1 MKRSLFALSVIAT
14 VFVAA
19 CHPVGNDASTAST
32 PQTARHE
39 LVSERDRASY
49 VVGLDLAKNVASV
62 KDEVDIELVV
72 QALRDAHA
80 GRAVLLDA
88 AQADEAR
95 RQFTQHLRERREQ
108 EQAALAAKNREAGA
122 AFLATNAKEQG
133 VRVTASGLQYRVLR
147 EAGGPRPNEADTVRV
162 DYIGRLLDGRAFE
175 DTYAIDHSA
184 SFALSQVMP
193 GLGEAIRLM
202 PVGAK
207 YRFWLPAELAYAE
220 HGLPGQ
226 IEPNATLV
234 FEVELL
240 EIAGMSGGESAAA
253 RE

>member
-1 MKRSLFALSVIAT
+1 MLRKPLVLASIAVLFLG
-14 VFVAA
+14 A
-19 CHPVGNDASTAST
+19 CHAPAETAST
-32 PQTARHE
+32 SSAAEPARRE

-49 VVGLDLAKNVASV
+49 VVGLDLAKNVAPV
-62 KDEVDIELVV
+62 KDEVDIEFVV

-80 GRAVLLDA
+80 GKPTLLDP
-88 AQADEAR
+88 AQADAAR
-95 RQFTQHLRERREQ
+95 QQFTQHLREQRERQ
-108 EQAALAAKNREAGA
+108 QVALSAKNREAGA
-122 AFLATNAKEQG
+122 AFLATNANVQG
-133 VRVTASGLQYRVLR
+133 VSTTASGLQYRVLR
-147 EAGGPRPNEADTVRV
+147 NASGPRPNAADTVRV
-162 DYIGRLLDGRAFE
+162 NYIGSLLDGQSFE
-175 DTYAIDHSA
+175 NTYAIDHPA
-184 SFALSQVMP
+184 SFALGQVMP

-220 HGLPGQ
+220 RGLPGQ

-234 FEVELL
+234 FEIELL

>member
-1 MKRSLFALSVIAT
+1 MLRKSRVLTLIAAMSVTACQSPADTAAKPT
-14 VFVAA
+14 VAE
-19 CHPVGNDASTAST
+19 S
-32 PQTARHE
+32 ARRE

-49 VVGLDLAKNVASV
+49 VVGLDLAKNVAPV

-80 GRAVLLDA
+80 GKPPLLDA
-88 AQADEAR
+88 TQADAAR
-95 RQFTQHLRERREQ
+95 KAFTQHLREQRERQ
-108 EQAALAAKNREAGA
+108 QSALSAKNREAGA
-122 AFLATNAKEQG
+122 AFLATNANVQG
-133 VRVTASGLQYRVLR
+133 VSTTASGLQYRVLR
-147 EAGGPRPNEADTVRV
+147 DANGPRPGPADTVRV
-162 DYIGRLLDGRAFE
+162 NYIGSLLDGQAFE
-175 DTYAIDHSA
+175 NTYAIDHPA
-184 SFALSQVMP
+184 SFALGQVMP

-220 HGLPGQ
+220 RGLPGQ

-234 FEVELL
+234 FEIELL
-240 EIAGMSGGESAAA
+240 EIAGMNAGEGAAA

>member
-1 MKRSLFALSVIAT
+1 MLRNPLVIISVAAL
-14 VFVAA
+14 FVAG
-19 CHPVGNDASTAST
+19 CQPVGEPASKAAV
-32 PQTARHE
+32 PQAAPRA

-49 VVGLDLAKNVASV
+49 VVGLDLAKNVAPV

-108 EQAALAAKNREAGA
+108 EQVALAAKNRDAGA

-147 EAGGPRPNEADTVRV
+147 EASGPRPNEADTVRV

-193 GLGEAIRLM
+193 GLGEALRLM

-234 FEVELL
+234 FEIELL